1 MFFHPT
7 SSARPLGPLLRGARD
22 GLGMSL
28 EEASRAARL
37 SESEI
42 ELMEEGSANPSISRI
57 HAVTYARALGLD
69 PLEIKDALPLM
80 PDLVPKNC
88 HYLSNYSRP
97 LKPPF
102 RLSLELLAPL
112 APLGRAVVYLL
123 LLTTLLSTWGMMRQ
137 LSRVRSIPWI
147 TSNASLSTFSN

>member
-1 MFFHPT
+1 M
-7 SSARPLGPLLRGARD
+7 
-22 GLGMSL
+22 GL
-28 EEASRAARL
+28 SRAEAARVARL
-37 SESEI
+37 SEKEV
-42 ELMEEGSANPSISRI
+42 ELLEEESLNPVVSRI

-69 PLEIKDALPLM
+69 LVDIKDALPLM

-88 HYLSNYSRP
+88 QYLSNYSRP

-112 APLGRAVVYLL
+112 APLGRAVVYVL
-123 LLTTLLSTWGMMRQ
+123 LLTTFLSTWGMMRQ

-147 TSNASLSTFSN
+147 TSNSSLSSFSNR